1 MPRSTRT
8 RSGSNIYHVM
18 MRGVNRQNIF
28 EEDED
33 RQCFMRLLAGC
44 RKASGFRLYGFVLM
58 SNHVHFLMKPEGEP
72 LDTVIKRIGTRY
84 AIWFNQKYQRVG
96 HLFQDRFRSEAVE
109 SDVYFF
115 TVLRYIMQNPV
126 KAGLVNHPG
135 AWRWSSFLA
144 YEKGTGTITDTGY
157 AAELFGGREELV
169 AYLTAPNEDAVMDE
183 ESFDRELR
191 EDLAREKMIR
201 ISGCASVAEFQ
212 RLDRKTQKAYAG
224 MLLQEGISA
233 NQISRMTGMSR
244 TTVYRMA
251 REAENPEAEK
261 AILSEPEAA
270 LYDAEGI
277 IW

>member
-1 MPRSTRT
+1 M
-8 RSGSNIYHVM
+8 YHIM
-18 MRGVNRQNIF
+18 LRGINRQRIF
-28 EEDED
+28 EDEEDHRRFLETLVRYRD
-33 RQCFMRLLAGC
+33 ACGCSLLAYC
-44 RKASGFRLYGFVLM
+44 LM
-58 SNHVHFLMKPEGEP
+58 PNHVHIVLREGEQP
-72 LDTVIKRIGTRY
+72 LENVMRRIGASY
-84 AIWFNQKYQRVG
+84 VYWYNAKYGRTG

-109 SDVYFF
+109 SDAYFF

-224 MLLQEGISA
+224 MLLQEGSA
-233 NQISRMTGMSR
+233 VWRPQLPPCGSASLFVRPP
-244 TTVYRMA
+244 V
-251 REAENPEAEK
+251 
-261 AILSEPEAA
+261 A
-270 LYDAEGI
+270 LI
-277 IW
+277 CSPRP

>member
-1 MPRSTRT
+1 MARKARVLAG
-8 RSGSNIYHVM
+8 SGYYHV
-18 MRGVNRQNIF
+18 VNRGIGQQILF
-28 EEDED
+28 EDDQDYRRFLKYVKKFSDEE
-33 RQCFMRLLAGC
+33 
-44 RKASGFRLYGFVLM
+44 GFEVHAYCLM
-58 SNHVHFLMKPEGEP
+58 ENHVHLLLHGEARLDRLMKRVGV
-72 LDTVIKRIGTRY
+72 TY
-84 AIWFNQKYQRVG
+84 AHYYNEKYDRTG

-109 SDVYFF
+109 SDAYFF

-261 AILSEPEAA
+261 AILSEPEEA